1 MTYCASYPR
10 YASAFERRPL
20 FRDILSQ
27 AGFAFV
33 SVAFVGAVG
42 ACLIYARPGG
52 TVQVGKAPQIAMAPR
67 AIPAPKVSASV
78 PRIAGAPRP
87 ASSKIQIALRDV
99 MLSLDYPPALLAQS
113 APRGTAF
120 EQLAPATQL
129 AKVEAEKVMAA
140 PVPLATDI
148 AENVPLPARRPIELS
163 RPPAANRQL
172 AQASPAPT
180 TPAETSSIFDK
191 LFGTKTEQP
200 KGPVLAYA
208 NPEDGAVKVSPGA
221 VSNAVAPA
229 YDKFTA
235 IYDISARAVYLPNG
249 TKLEAHSGLR
259 EYLDD
264 PRYVSVR
271 MRGATPP
278 ATYDLKLRE
287 SLFHGVEAL
296 RLTPI
301 DSSVFGR
308 AGLLAHTY
316 MLGPN
321 GDSNGCVSFRNY
333 DAFLQAF
340 KRGEVKRLAVVAR
353 LN

>member
-1 MTYCASYPR
+1 M
-10 YASAFERRPL
+10 
-20 FRDILSQ
+20 LSQ

-33 SVAFVGAVG
+33 SVAFIGVAG
-42 ACLIYARPGG
+42 ACLMYARPGA
-52 TVQVGKAPQIAMAPR
+52 TVLRVAKAPEIATTAKVAP
-67 AIPAPKVSASV
+67 AAKATAAAPKIAARK
-78 PRIAGAPRP
+78 PRIE
-87 ASSKIQIALRDV
+87 LRDV
-99 MLSLDYPPALLAQS
+99 MFSLDYSPLSLAQS
-113 APRGTAF
+113 APRAAAF
-120 EQLAPATQL
+120 EVLAPAIQVASVEA
-129 AKVEAEKVMAA
+129 AKVAPA
-140 PVPLATDI
+140 PVPPATDI

-163 RPPAANRQL
+163 RPPAANRQV
-172 AQASPAPT
+172 AQAPAPT

-191 LFGTKTEQP
+191 LFGTKTAEP

-208 NPEDGAVKVSPGA
+208 NPEDGALRTSPGA
-221 VSNAVAPA
+221 ASNAVAPA

-235 IYDISARAVYLPNG
+235 VYDISARTVYLPNG
-249 TKLEAHSGLR
+249 SKLEAHSGLR

-287 SLFHGVEAL
+287 SLFHGVRAL

-308 AGLLAHTY
+308 AGLLAHTF

-333 DAFLQAF
+333 DAFLQAYL
-340 KRGEVKRLAVVAR
+340 RGEVKRLAVVAK